1 MIDVKLYQLE
11 QFCIR
16 WQTKVDTYGDSN
28 LEDIFD
34 KFTSLYIVFNK
45 LYRTLETLL
54 LEKNELASIQG
65 LKFRSRKKNELSD
78 NNAATVFVA
87 NYLKDNAEN
96 IISELTNE
104 IKIYIDIIE
113 NNRFHFDIK
122 SELTIENKN
131 KNDIMVLN
139 DLRQNNP
146 IIKFTGLLTILYRI
160 RCNLFHG
167 TKGFFNEQQK
177 VLNPAINSLT
187 IINSF
192 LLNAI
197 ILKDT

>member
-16 WQTKVDTYGDSN
+16 WQTKVETYGDSN

-34 KFTSLYIVFNK
+34 KFSSLYIIFNK
-45 LYRTLETLL
+45 LYRTLETIL
-54 LEKNELASIQG
+54 LEKNILTTIQG
-65 LKFRSRKKNELSD
+65 LKFRSKKKNELFD
-78 NNAATVFVA
+78 NSAATVLVA

-104 IKIYIDIIE
+104 ISDYIDIIE
-113 NNRFHFDIK
+113 KNRFHFDIK

-131 KNDIMVLN
+131 KNDILILKN
-139 DLRQNNP
+139 LQQYNP
-146 IIKFTGLLTILYRI
+146 IIKLTGLLTILYRI

-167 TKGFFNEQQK
+167 TKGFFNDQQK
-177 VLNPAINSLT
+177 VLRPAINSLT

-192 LLNAI
+192 LLKAI
-197 ILKDT
+197 ILKDA